1 MDKELR
7 KKKKKMASPISCL
20 SILVIPLLVTS
31 LFYQVSNAANQG
43 WFDEAFLEKVCQ
55 KSTDYDL
62 CSSTLRADPRTY
74 TVNPQGLALVSISIN
89 TNLVQTTLDQIPG
102 ILNTLTDPLDETRL
116 QNCQTDFNEVL
127 VKFNAAYAA
136 MSSMSYTE
144 ATNLL
149 TEAALKSV
157 ECENEYSSSSSESPI
172 SDTTNKVGKLVFVT
186 YVIVGEITSA

>member
-1 MDKELR
+1 
-7 KKKKKMASPISCL
+7 MASPISCL

-43 WFDEAFLEKVCQ
+43 WFDEAFLEKICK

-62 CSSTLRADPRTY
+62 CSSTLRSDPRTY
-74 TVNPQGLALVSISIN
+74 TVNPHGLALISISIN

-116 QNCQTDFNEVL
+116 QNCQTDFNEAL

-136 MSSMSYTE
+136 ASSTSYTE

-172 SDTTNKVGKLVFVT
+172 SDTTNKVGKLVFIT
-186 YVIVGEITSA
+186 YVIVGEITST